1 MPITVDQLTNWCW
14 KLAEQEGLSGLQPD
28 YIAQIHQV
36 SSFEVTRF
44 IPSRF
49 YAILLLFSDVTA
61 KVKVSSKG
69 QQPIEDYLFDI
80 FMQYFDAASP
90 HKLAIQKLWSDL
102 LWNPIESVKI
112 LPHITKVINQ
122 VIDQAFPDSSWV
134 LQEIRY
140 KAFQLLTIQ
149 VFLTWLEDDSPD
161 LAKTMAVLDQGIK
174 RLQEYLGYLPFG

>member
-1 MPITVDQLTNWCW
+1 
-14 KLAEQEGLSGLQPD
+14 
-28 YIAQIHQV
+28 
-36 SSFEVTRF
+36 
-44 IPSRF
+44 
-49 YAILLLFSDVTA
+49 LLFNDVTA
-61 KVKVSSKG
+61 KVRLRSKD

-90 HKLAIQKLWSDL
+90 HKSAIQKLWSDL

-122 VIDQAFPDSSWV
+122 AIDQAFADSSWI

-149 VFLTWLEDDSPD
+149 VFLTWLKDDSPD
-161 LAKTMAVLDQGIK
+161 LAKTMAV
-174 RLQEYLGYLPFG
+174 